1 MKKVI
6 LDFLKKYY
14 VLMLVSLIH
23 PIAVATDGYWGHTII
38 VQNATV
44 LFRTYELY
52 LICILPILHFV
63 YGCVTYMV
71 TKKIIVPIAVPTVIY
86 MVGFSILAF
95 RGFIF
100 TLDNFLTMIILA
112 LFPIVFAWLGI
123 LVTLGIY
130 HLIKATK
137 ESE

>member
-1 MKKVI
+1 M
-6 LDFLKKYY
+6 
-14 VLMLVSLIH
+14 H
-23 PIAVATDGYWGHTII
+23 
-38 VQNATV
+38 
-44 LFRTYELY
+44 
-52 LICILPILHFV
+52 
-63 YGCVTYMV
+63 
-71 TKKIIVPIAVPTVIY
+71 IY
-86 MVGFSILAF
+86 MIGFSILAF
-95 RGFIF
+95 KGFIF